1 MFEFF
6 RLWILVVAAGMAVAG
21 GVAVLIVGTPV
32 FAVAARLLDRPFW
45 PARPDARTLSFQSW
59 AYSVTFAV
67 LAGWGLGMAIVVAN
81 AFSARES
88 WVWWSIAAPLAV
100 WFSSGYRPLGLP
112 PRMGQRRAQHDDI
125 GVAGDPSHRDVRR
138 VPLSPAAA
146 QAAQAAQAAEAAQAA
161 RSKPSDG
168 SGARP

>member
-6 RLWILVVAAGMAVAG
+6 RIWILVVAAGMAVAG

-32 FAVAARLLDRPFW
+32 FAVVARLLDRPFW

-67 LAGWGLGMAIVVAN
+67 MAGWGLCMAIVVAN
-81 AFSARES
+81 AFSARAP

-100 WFSSGYRPLGLP
+100 WFPLDTG
-112 PRMGQRRAQHDDI
+112 RSVYHRVWVN
-125 GVAGDPSHRDVRR
+125 VALNTTILVLLAI
-138 VPLSPAAA
+138 PLIATFG
-146 QAAQAAQAAEAAQAA
+146 EF
-161 RSKPSDG
+161 R
-168 SGARP
+168 